1 MDEVLRYLR
10 VYEVWIYVVLGGVAL
25 WQLRKFSL
33 AWDELRGAAFGMER
47 EGAQSRLNRAV
58 SMLVLVLLMI
68 VAEFTLVYI
77 VAPTVPGA
85 VPIPTAT
92 LNILATPTSELNLT
106 PSTPVLQATE
116 TLSAPSNLA
125 AGEGC
130 IPDQVMLT
138 SPQNGETVSGV
149 VKILGTAKIPNFGFY
164 KYEIARPGD
173 PIWLP
178 LSANDHAILDGELGE
193 WVTSMLQPGDYMLR
207 LVVTDNVGNSL
218 PACTIQVRVSA
229 SQE

>member
-1 MDEVLRYLR
+1 MDELLRYLR

-33 AWDELRGAAFGMER
+33 AWDEVRGASFGLER
-47 EGAQSRLNRAV
+47 EVAQSRLNRAV
-58 SMLVLVLLMI
+58 SMLVVVLLMI

-77 VAPTVPGA
+77 IAPTVPGA

-92 LNILATPTSELNLT
+92 LNILATPTSELLIT
-106 PSTPVLQATE
+106 VSPPVVDATE
-116 TLSAPSNLA
+116 TISPLSDSNM
-125 AGEGC
+125 GEGC
-130 IPDQVMLT
+130 VPDQVMLT
-138 SPQNGETVSGV
+138 SPQNGETISGV
-149 VKILGTAKIPNFGFY
+149 VKIMGTAKIPNFGFY

-178 LSANDHAILDGELGE
+178 LSANDHVIVDGELGE
-193 WVTSMLQPGDYMLR
+193 WVTSVLQPGDYMLR

-218 PACTIQVRVSA
+218 PACTIQVRVAA